1 MLKTGSEHLESLR
14 DGRVVYIGS
23 ERVEDVTTHPGFR
36 NGARS
41 MAAIYDMKRAH
52 PEFSFEEKG
61 EKYSAYFLRAKTKEE
76 LEKRTKLHRAIADM
90 SYGLLGRS
98 PDHVSSFVTG
108 MAMNA
113 AVFGKFEDNLLK
125 YYEHM
130 RREDVYGVYAVIPP
144 QAARNPEF
152 YQKQNL
158 PIPTLRVVRR
168 RSSPSS
174 RCPTGWAWCRCRRRR
189 SAGSCCRRSSR
200 RACPPPAAPRCDR
213 TPSCASPARRR

>member
-1 MLKTGSEHLESLR
+1 MLKTGAEHLESLR
-14 DGRVVYIGS
+14 DGRVVYIGA
-23 ERVEDVTTHPGFR
+23 EKVEDVTTHPGFR

-41 MAAIYDMKRAH
+41 MAAIYDLKKSN

-61 EKYSAYFLRAKTKEE
+61 ERFSAYFLRAKTSED
-76 LEKRTKLHRAIADM
+76 LLKRKNLHKAIADM
-90 SYGLLGRS
+90 SHGLLGRT

-113 AVFGKFEDNLLK
+113 AVFGEFEKNLLN

-144 QAARNPEF
+144 QAARNPAF

-158 PIPTLRVVRR
+158 PIPTLRV
-168 RSSPSS
+168 
-174 RCPTGWAWCRCRRRR
+174 A
-189 SAGSCCRRSSR
+189 
-200 RACPPPAAPRCDR
+200 
-213 TPSCASPARRR
+213 